1 MKAMECAMGTCSEDV
16 PCRTSDAPYA
26 PYAFENAA
34 TNGAW
39 LNVSW
44 QAQATDRWPT
54 FQTISG
60 KSEVEQWAGSV
71 RDEQAA
77 AAR

>member
-1 MKAMECAMGTCSEDV
+1 MRGMGCTMGTCSEDD
-16 PCRTSDAPYA
+16 PCRISDAPYA

-39 LNVSW
+39 FEVSW
-44 QAQATDRWPT
+44 QAHASDIWST

-60 KSEVEQWAGSV
+60 KSEGEQWAGSV
-71 RDEQAA
+71 RDGQAA

>member
-1 MKAMECAMGTCSEDV
+1 MRAMECAMGTYSEDV
-16 PCRTSDAPYA
+16 PCRPSDAPYAPYA

-39 LNVSW
+39 GQVIW
-44 QAQATDRWPT
+44 QTHASDRWPT

-60 KSEVEQWAGSV
+60 KSESK
-71 RDEQAA
+71 
-77 AAR
+77 

>member
-1 MKAMECAMGTCSEDV
+1 MWAMERAMGTYSEDD
-16 PCRTSDAPYA
+16 PCRVSDAPYA

-54 FQTISG
+54 YQTISG

-77 AAR
+77 AAG

>member
-1 MKAMECAMGTCSEDV
+1 MKAMECAMGTGSEDV

-39 LNVSW
+39 LKGSW

-60 KSEVEQWAGSV
+60 KSEDEQWVVWA
-71 RDEQAA
+71 RDGQAA
-77 AAR
+77 VVR

>member
-1 MKAMECAMGTCSEDV
+1 MKAMECAMGTCSEDD
-16 PCRTSDAPYA
+16 PWRTSDAPYA

-34 TNGAW
+34 TNGA
-39 LNVSW
+39 LLKGSW
-44 QAQATDRWPT
+44 QVQATDRRST

-71 RDEQAA
+71 RDDQAV

>member
-1 MKAMECAMGTCSEDV
+1 MKAMECAMGTCSEDDR
-16 PCRTSDAPYA
+16 CRTSEAPYA

-39 LNVSW
+39 LKVSW

-77 AAR
+77 AAG